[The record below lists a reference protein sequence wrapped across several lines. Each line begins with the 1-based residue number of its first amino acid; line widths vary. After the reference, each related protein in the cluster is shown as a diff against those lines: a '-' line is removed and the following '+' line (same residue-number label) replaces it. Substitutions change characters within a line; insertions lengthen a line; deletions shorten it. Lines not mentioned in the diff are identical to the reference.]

1 MTKAIDR
8 DELTDFLDDAISDS
22 IDMDWTGSIGARAVV
37 DALAKEGWTVV
48 DTIFVPGVFGCE
60 KCGFRLAKSFLNAR
74 DGSVTVKDTCDD
86 DCPNCAIPMTRITW
100 EQDARDA
107 YQTAESQMNRAIE
120 AERLLKTAKGHIE
133 HMAAFIGKANRGE
146 FTGCYQLEALGEDMP
161 AITAAIGGAA

>member
-48 DTIFVPGVFGCE
+48 DTIFVPGVFGCD
-60 KCGFRLAKSFLNAR
+60 KCGFRLAKSFLNPNSGA
-74 DGSVTVKDTCDD
+74 VTVNDTCDD
-86 DCPNCAIPMTRITW
+86 DCNNCGIPLTRITW
-100 EQDARDA
+100 DQEAHSA
-107 YQTAESQMNRAIE
+107 YDTAGSQMNRAIE
-120 AERLLKTAKGHIE
+120 AERQLKIAKTHLE

-146 FTGCYQLEALGEDMP
+146 FTGCYQLESLGEDMP